1 MFDLV
6 GFVVLKALLGYFGT
20 WVCFA
25 FCFFFLFLEVLSV
38 AHLVA
43 E

>member
-6 GFVVLKALLGYFGT
+6 GFVVLEALLGYFGT

-25 FCFFFLFLEVLSV
+25 FCIFFFEVLSV